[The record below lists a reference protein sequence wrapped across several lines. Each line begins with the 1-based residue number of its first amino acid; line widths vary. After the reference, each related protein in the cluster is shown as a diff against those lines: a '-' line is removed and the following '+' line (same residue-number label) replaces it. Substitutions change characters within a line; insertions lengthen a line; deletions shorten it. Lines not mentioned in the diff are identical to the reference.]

1 MRKIGGIVIIII
13 SLVLA
18 LSSALNF
25 QEDFIFANILLWGI
39 SLPLYISGQIM
50 KTSKSEFKH
59 RGKRWIFIYLFF
71 FFILPLL
78 VYLHVSYQDF
88 KESIFVDDQ
97 FIIYES
103 ASNKLGVISLVGFII
118 LIFLFAGRFLNPG
131 LERKGLLNVIIIGT
145 VIFLIGFNYFM
156 FSDYRGIHKEKGLI
170 SSNWKG
176 EKDIVPYEEMEGV
189 FVEPY
194 VHYAY
199 FSKTSSDETRFS
211 WKVIFQP
218 SNNKKEVVYHFPIVT
233 ESSLEQMIDIEKIAQ
248 ENHLPIIVGEMDQE
262 TRKWFDFD
270 LELEGLNEAR
280 YYQFFQVN
288 NR

>member
-25 QEDFIFANILLWGI
+25 QEDIIFANILLWVI

-103 ASNKLGVISLVGFII
+103 ASSKLGVISLVGFII
-118 LIFLFAGRFLNPG
+118 LIFLCAGRFLNPG
-131 LERKGLLNVIIIGT
+131 LERKGLLNGIIYFVIDRKIK
-145 VIFLIGFNYFM
+145 NKY
-156 FSDYRGIHKEKGLI
+156 Y
-170 SSNWKG
+170 NW
-176 EKDIVPYEEMEGV
+176 E
-189 FVEPY
+189 
-194 VHYAY
+194 
-199 FSKTSSDETRFS
+199 
-211 WKVIFQP
+211 W
-218 SNNKKEVVYHFPIVT
+218 
-233 ESSLEQMIDIEKIAQ
+233 
-248 ENHLPIIVGEMDQE
+248 
-262 TRKWFDFD
+262 
-270 LELEGLNEAR
+270 
-280 YYQFFQVN
+280 
-288 NR
+288 